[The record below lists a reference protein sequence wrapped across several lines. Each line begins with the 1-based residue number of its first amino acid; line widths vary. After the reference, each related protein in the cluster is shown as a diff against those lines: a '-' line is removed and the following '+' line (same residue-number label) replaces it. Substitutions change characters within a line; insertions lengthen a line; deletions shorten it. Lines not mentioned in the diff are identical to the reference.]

1 MRKFL
6 AVILAALFMAASQ
19 SAWSAVLPDFAELA
33 AKSGPAVVNINT
45 ERKASG
51 DGGDDFF
58 GEMFRNMPPGFEK
71 FFEQFGKNPGNRG
84 KQNRR
89 PMQKQKS
96 LGSGFFVSADGT
108 PPHRLSGG

>member
-33 AKSGPAVVNINT
+33 AKCGPAVVNINT

-71 FFEQFGKNPGNRG
+71 FSNSLARIQAIGGNRTAG
-84 KQNRR
+84 QCRNKNLLVRDFLSL
-89 PMQKQKS
+89 PM
-96 LGSGFFVSADGT
+96 VT
-108 PPHRLSGG
+108 